1 MEEFGRL
8 EERVILI
15 GVQTAA
21 DENVEVSLDEL
32 EELASTA
39 GAVTVGK
46 VIQNREAVHPGTYI
60 GKGKI
65 EEVRAL
71 VYALNATG
79 VICDDE
85 LSPAQLNNLE
95 RELDCKVMDRTLL
108 ILDIFAAR
116 AVTSE
121 GKIQVELAQ
130 LRYRAARLVGLR
142 ESLSRLGGGI
152 GTRGPGEKKL
162 ETDRRLIRTRISALK
177 QELVQVEKHRELI
190 HSGRARGNMKTV
202 AIVGYTNAGKSTLL
216 NKLTGSEVLSEDK
229 LFATLDPTTRLLNLQ
244 DGQQILLTDTVGFIH
259 KLPHHLIEAFKSTL
273 EEAKYADYIIHVV
286 DSSNPQA
293 EMQMHVVYETL
304 RELGVMGKKIITLF
318 NKQDV
323 PGACVLRDFKSDY
336 SLKISARTGQG
347 LEELG
352 ELLARLLAEDQIYME
367 RIFPYQEAGKIQL
380 IREYGQLLSE
390 EYTETGILV
399 KARVPREIYGKVV

>member
-1 MEEFGRL
+1 MQFYEFKDI
-8 EERVILI
+8 EERVVLI
-15 GVQTAA
+15 GVQTSEDEDVAA
-21 DENVEVSLDEL
+21 SLDEL
-32 EELASTA
+32 EELAETA
-39 GAVTVGK
+39 GAVTVAK

-65 EEVRAL
+65 EEVAAL
-71 VYALNATG
+71 IQAYDANG

-116 AVTSE
+116 AVSSE

-177 QELVQVEKHRELI
+177 AELFQVEKHRELI
-190 HSGRARGNMKTV
+190 RGKRSRGNLKTA

-216 NKLTGSEVLSEDK
+216 N
-229 LFATLDPTTRLLNLQ
+229 
-244 DGQQILLTDTVGFIH
+244 
-259 KLPHHLIEAFKSTL
+259 
-273 EEAKYADYIIHVV
+273 II
-286 DSSNPQA
+286 
-293 EMQMHVVYETL
+293 
-304 RELGVMGKKIITLF
+304 
-318 NKQDV
+318 
-323 PGACVLRDFKSDY
+323 
-336 SLKISARTGQG
+336 
-347 LEELG
+347 
-352 ELLARLLAEDQIYME
+352 
-367 RIFPYQEAGKIQL
+367 AGKIKDYNGEVIFEREHKNGISYVFQDDTL
-380 IREYGQLLSE
+380 IPWKSVYDNIKFVL
-390 EYTETGILV
+390 
-399 KARVPREIYGKVV
+399 KGKVEKAKIDQRIKKYLSMVNLGGSEKEFPNMLSGGMKRRVGIARAFAFPSNYMFMDEPFEFLDIKIKNEIVKDLIKLQELEKKTIILITHDIDTAITLGENIVVLGENPSVVKSIFTNEFALKEWINNEERENFKLEIKKLFL